1 MWASFLPKRPLSI
14 FHYSYKVR
22 YRSAL
27 SITDKRLLP
36 LYNIGQIYSMEQ
48 HIETDK
54 RTQFIQFLNI
64 LQSFDRILD
73 EQCSDANKHISEQNK
88 NK

>member
-1 MWASFLPKRPLSI
+1 
-14 FHYSYKVR
+14 
-22 YRSAL
+22 
-27 SITDKRLLP
+27 
-36 LYNIGQIYSMEQ
+36 MEQ